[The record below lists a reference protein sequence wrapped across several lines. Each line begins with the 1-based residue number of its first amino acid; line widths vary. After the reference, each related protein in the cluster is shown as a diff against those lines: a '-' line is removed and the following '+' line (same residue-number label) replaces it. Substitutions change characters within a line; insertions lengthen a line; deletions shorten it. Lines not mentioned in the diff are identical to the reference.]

1 MRVLVTGGAGFIG
14 SHLVDALLAS
24 GDEVTVV
31 DHFVRGH
38 DDNLSAAS
46 AAGVTVV
53 GADVTDAAVMT
64 AAVEAARPA
73 VIHHL
78 AGQINARRSAV
89 DPCFDAHVNVGGT
102 AAVLEAAHRAG
113 VGRVVFASTAGVYGE
128 PSGLPAREETP
139 LEPLSPYGAS
149 KAAAETYMELFA
161 RLRGIS
167 TLSLR
172 MANVYGPRQNPDT
185 EAGIVAILCRA
196 RAASQAAT
204 IFGDGLQTR
213 DYVYVDDVVAAFM
226 AAGRQDVRGALNVAT
241 GSETTLRR
249 LVSEIGVATV
259 VGDPR
264 PGDVRRSC
272 LNPSR
277 AGEQLGWRAC
287 TSLADGLARTVAAMS
302 DGASQ
307 ACVPSMRRRG
317 TGTHAARSSP

>member
-1 MRVLVTGGAGFIG
+1 VRVLVTGGAGFIG

-31 DHFVRGH
+31 DRLVRGH
-38 DDNLSAAS
+38 DNNLSAAS

-53 GADVTDAAVMT
+53 RADVTEAATMT
-64 AAVEAARPA
+64 AAVGAARPE

-78 AGQINARRSAV
+78 AGQINARRSV
-89 DPCFDAHVNVGGT
+89 DDPSFDTHVNVGGT

-113 VGRVVFASTAGVYGE
+113 VRRLVFASTAGVYGD
-128 PSGLPAREETP
+128 PSVLPAREDTP
-139 LEPLSPYGAS
+139 LAPLSPYGAS
-149 KAAAETYMELFA
+149 KAAAETYLELFA

-196 RAASQAAT
+196 RAASQPAT

-226 AAGRQDVRGALNVAT
+226 AAGRQDVQGALNVAT

-259 VGDPR
+259 AGDPR

-277 AGEQLGWRAC
+277 AGEQLGWQAR
-287 TSLADGLARTVAAMS
+287 TPLADGLARTVAAMS

-307 ACVPSMRRRG
+307 ACGRSPSTRRR
-317 TGTHAARSSP
+317 ANRLACV